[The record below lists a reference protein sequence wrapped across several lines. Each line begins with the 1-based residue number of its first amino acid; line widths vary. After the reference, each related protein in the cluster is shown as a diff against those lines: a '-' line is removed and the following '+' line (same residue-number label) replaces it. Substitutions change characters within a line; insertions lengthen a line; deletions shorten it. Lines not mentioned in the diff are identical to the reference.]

1 MFCTEKRQFFLQFSI
16 KHSSVT
22 DILPTKTPTM
32 FILLQIA
39 NTNDKKGGIVMAKS
53 RQINHEYYANYETC
67 RNAWFDMYD
76 VDEQDE
82 DYTLDYYQTF
92 ETGEDDDD

>member
-1 MFCTEKRQFFLQFSI
+1 
-16 KHSSVT
+16 
-22 DILPTKTPTM
+22 
-32 FILLQIA
+32 
-39 NTNDKKGGIVMAKS
+39 MAKS

-76 VDEQDE
+76 VDERDE